1 MKEKKSKKT
10 KVVYVGDTGQTLYS
24 MAALDGKTPEEQE
37 ELDKRR
43 KSTPFF
49 NGRERWAMIK
59 AAFAVYGPLLLM
71 VVAAFGLTALLLY
84 LFLI

>member
-24 MAALDGKTPEEQE
+24 MAALDGKTPEEA

-59 AAFAVYGPLLLM
+59 AAFAVYGPLLLI

-84 LFLI
+84 LFLV